1 MDNRYKPLTE
11 YVVRRFRNHLGPRL
25 QSIYIKGSV
34 ARGDAVWGVS
44 DLDLVLAFER
54 PDKRDNELKREIE
67 SAAKDM
73 PGGSGLV
80 IQRIGDDRLQQM
92 GEGTRAYWLY
102 SSRYDAEV
110 VYGAKPADFLPEPP
124 PGEQLVKLISPMIR
138 KDGEV
143 RLNQS
148 TLQRHESRHLAKR
161 LLEGLA
167 LTAIAEGT
175 HRYIAPLEV
184 SGLTTFPESIRNH
197 VLAATAIYKEAPVIT
212 DPRSIHQA
220 WLESWDYIE
229 RSRMV

>member
-1 MDNRYKPLTE
+1 MDNRYKPLTD

-25 QSIYIKGSV
+25 ESIYIKGSV

-54 PDKRDNELKREIE
+54 PDKLDNELKREIE

-73 PGGSGLV
+73 PDGSGLV

-102 SSRYDAEV
+102 SSRFDAKV

-175 HRYIAPLEV
+175 HRYLAPLEV
-184 SGLTTFPESIRNH
+184 SII
-197 VLAATAIYKEAPVIT
+197 VC
-212 DPRSIHQA
+212 
-220 WLESWDYIE
+220 
-229 RSRMV
+229 